1 MDEYTL
7 KDGRK
12 IFLLAEGRLINL
24 SSAEGHPAS
33 VMDMSFANQAL
44 SAEYIA
50 QNYPNMEN
58 QVYNVPNQI
67 DASIASLKLKALGIE
82 IDQLTDEQQEYLNSW
97 TMGT

>member
-1 MDEYTL
+1 
-7 KDGRK
+7 
-12 IFLLAEGRLINL
+12 
-24 SSAEGHPAS
+24 
-33 VMDMSFANQAL
+33 MDMSFANQAL

-50 QNYPNMEN
+50 TNYQNMEN

-82 IDQLTDEQQEYLNSW
+82 IDQLTDKQQEYLNSW